1 MSNIQMS
8 RTLKWFAAIALVIGV
23 ICCVVNIAEFSDRNL
38 GLMVG
43 IGFLVGGIQILVFG
57 AIAPLM
63 QRKQEEIAVGEAMRE
78 HA

>member
-1 MSNIQMS
+1 MHNREMS
-8 RTLKWFAAIALVIGV
+8 RTLKWIAVMVVAVGV
-23 ICCVVNIAEFSDRNL
+23 ICSAVNIAHFNDRNL

-63 QRKQEEIAVGEAMRE
+63 QRRQEENNSPLMESAKD
-78 HA
+78 